1 MSDAITAAAQ
11 LTKMTR
17 AADLEPV
24 QYMAPSPIYP
34 REMVRISRVS
44 RTSHISVTVKL
55 TDGTVQYLNPNC
67 LLHTMVGQP

>member
-1 MSDAITAAAQ
+1 MSQSKI
-11 LTKMTR
+11 TR
-17 AADLEPV
+17 AADLEPG
-24 QYMAPSPIYP
+24 QYMAPSPFYP
-34 REMVRISRVS
+34 REMVRISSVN